1 MVWQASHIEHSI
13 LLAPVVQT
21 LDSAIQR
28 LNNPGQMFRSKPHRQ
43 NFGIEASVRPLVVE
57 GWQETLATIWH
68 IICRS
73 FNWETEIRHNVCPSN
88 SNASTSFKGPG
99 FRTKWLKVVL
109 RCTPDPRKCFR
120 SHNPLNSYAAV
131 YRSRSTSSWSFLR
144 IVHTSKRL
152 LRWNVVYFALFCLFV
167 CYCLL
172 PPTYTTQKPWLFF
185 QW

>member
-1 MVWQASHIEHSI
+1 MFVPQTTMR
-13 LLAPVVQT
+13 LLV
-21 LDSAIQR
+21 L
-28 LNNPGQMFRSKPHRQ
+28 
-43 NFGIEASVRPLVVE
+43 
-57 GWQETLATIWH
+57 
-68 IICRS
+68 
-73 FNWETEIRHNVCPSN
+73 
-88 SNASTSFKGPG
+88 KGPVSEQ
-99 FRTKWLKVVL
+99 TLKVVL

-131 YRSRSTSSWSFLR
+131 YRSRSSSSWSFLR

-185 QW
+185 QWWCWSQGVSLSIFKHIIVRALTSCYKILLGEKLLSLSRYSNGKVGSRRRQPSQQTRNKLPKNDNDKSFDQK

>member
-1 MVWQASHIEHSI
+1 
-13 LLAPVVQT
+13 
-21 LDSAIQR
+21 
-28 LNNPGQMFRSKPHRQ
+28 MFRSKPHRQ

-88 SNASTSFKGPG
+88 NNASTSFKGPG

-131 YRSRSTSSWSFLR
+131 YRSRSILIVFTHSSHLKAAFTL
-144 IVHTSKRL
+144 KRCL
-152 LRWNVVYFALFCLFV
+152 FCFVLVVCLFV
-167 CYCLL
+167 IACCPQHT
-172 PPTYTTQKPWLFF
+172 PPKSHGCSFSDNAGLKAFHLVF
-185 QW
+185 LNISL